1 MLQYQIY
8 KIKNHGWN
16 KYIFAMWCV
25 YFNIDRILIRSM
37 TLGPVWFDL
46 VSCQTGWIRSS
57 DIEAWLFYTVYSSLS
72 LFCCHYVCLHFLTL
86 NNISIFRSKSQNRLA
101 YMCPNKY
108 LFFSVSKCL
117 SGPHTYEVQKLT
129 LFFLKSGCSRSFFM
143 DELFKIANE
152 YKFDI
157 IRLDNNQLP
166 YHLVMWTR
174 QTLWNE
180 GVFALLQSLV
190 KIAHIIIV
198 A

>member
-1 MLQYQIY
+1 MRR
-8 KIKNHGWN
+8 
-16 KYIFAMWCV
+16 V
-25 YFNIDRILIRSM
+25 YFNIDCILIRFM

-57 DIEAWLFYTVYSSLS
+57 DIKVWLLYIVYSSLS

-117 SGPHTYEVQKLT
+117 SGPHTYEAQKLT
-129 LFFLKSGCSRSFFM
+129 FFFLNSGCSVSFLI
-143 DELFKIANE
+143 DELFKISNE
-152 YKFDI
+152 FKFGI
-157 IRLDNNQLP
+157 IRLD
-166 YHLVMWTR
+166 MWTR

-180 GVFALLQSLV
+180 GVIALLQSLV